1 MIIFNNTNCPVVVG
15 ANRVRAAKHLI
26 QNRQCNVLIS
36 DDGLQH
42 FKLGRDI
49 EIAMIDGMRKFGNNL
64 LLPAGPLRE
73 PIKKLDQVDFVI
85 NTNTFYSKEAE
96 SKDNNFLMTY
106 KPISWVNLVTQ
117 ESIDINDWSKDRI
130 VYGIAGIGNPNSF
143 FSLLRS
149 LDFQVIEKVFPDHHE
164 FIDTDFFEMNDL
176 PIVMTEKD
184 AIKCKFLKNPNCWYL
199 KIEPVISEDFKTDL
213 FKKII

>member
-1 MIIFNNTNCPVVVG
+1 MEICLKFQSSMRYIVQPRI
-15 ANRVRAAKHLI
+15 A
-26 QNRQCNVLIS
+26 
-36 DDGLQH
+36 
-42 FKLGRDI
+42 I
-49 EIAMIDGMRKFGNNL
+49 ESL
-64 LLPAGPLRE
+64 LL
-73 PIKKLDQVDFVI
+73 KLSYLD
-85 NTNTFYSKEAE
+85 K
-96 SKDNNFLMTY
+96 
-106 KPISWVNLVTQ
+106 
-117 ESIDINDWSKDRI
+117 SIDINDWSKDRN
-130 VYGIAGIGNPNSF
+130 VYGIAGIGNPSSF

-199 KIEPVISEDFKTDL
+199 KIEPVINEDFKTDL

>member
-1 MIIFNNTNCPVVVG
+1 
-15 ANRVRAAKHLI
+15 
-26 QNRQCNVLIS
+26 
-36 DDGLQH
+36 
-42 FKLGRDI
+42 
-49 EIAMIDGMRKFGNNL
+49 
-64 LLPAGPLRE
+64 
-73 PIKKLDQVDFVI
+73 
-85 NTNTFYSKEAE
+85 
-96 SKDNNFLMTY
+96 MTY

-117 ESIDINDWSKDRI
+117 NSIEINNWNKDRI

-164 FIDTDFFEMNDL
+164 FIDTDFYEMNDL

-199 KIEPVISEDFKTDL
+199 KIEPTINEDFKTDL
-213 FKKII
+213 FKKIII

>member
-1 MIIFNNTNCPVVVG
+1 
-15 ANRVRAAKHLI
+15 
-26 QNRQCNVLIS
+26 
-36 DDGLQH
+36 
-42 FKLGRDI
+42 
-49 EIAMIDGMRKFGNNL
+49 
-64 LLPAGPLRE
+64 
-73 PIKKLDQVDFVI
+73 
-85 NTNTFYSKEAE
+85 
-96 SKDNNFLMTY
+96 MTY

-117 ESIDINDWSKDRI
+117 ESIDVSDWSKDKI
-130 VYGIAGIGNPNSF
+130 VYGIAGIGNPSSF

-199 KIEPVISEDFKTDL
+199 KIEPIINEDFKTDL
-213 FKKII
+213 LADTTALVLTCSTPLDTRETLIFD

>member
-1 MIIFNNTNCPVVVG
+1 M
-15 ANRVRAAKHLI
+15 RAAKHLI
-26 QNRQCNVLIS
+26 QNRQCNILIS

-49 EIAMIDGMRKFGNNL
+49 EIAMIDGIRKFGNNL

-85 NTNTFYSKEAE
+85 NTNTFYSKESE

-117 ESIDINDWSKDRI
+117 ESIDINDWNRDRI

-143 FSLLRS
+143 LTQRLS
-149 LDFQVIEKVFPDHHE
+149 
-164 FIDTDFFEMNDL
+164 
-176 PIVMTEKD
+176 
-184 AIKCKFLKNPNCWYL
+184 
-199 KIEPVISEDFKTDL
+199 
-213 FKKII
+213 